1 MAVSE
6 QVIPV
11 NPTASL
17 YTPKAAKR
25 SEGHAMS
32 AEQVELALGAVED
45 REKVILRLAVFAGM
59 GPGELLAI
67 QREHVKKDASVIDP
81 APCLPWEVCFSKER
95 LGADG
100 GCPSVHLHPP
110 ASVD

>member
-6 QVIPV
+6 QVITA

-25 SEGHAMS
+25 NEGHAMS
-32 AEQVELALGAVED
+32 TEQVELAIGAVED

-59 GPGELLAI
+59 RPGELLAI
-67 QREHVKKDASVIDP
+67 QREP
-81 APCLPWEVCFSKER
+81 M
-95 LGADG
+95 
-100 GCPSVHLHPP
+100 CPVRTIF
-110 ASVD
+110 